1 MRLGLIGRL
10 VIGGLVIAVFFVLQ
24 FVLTTRSLNTI
35 RHNTRQ
41 EQRAQQAIVSAIG
54 IEERVIDLSAATR
67 GYVLAKSPEFRA
79 SWNKAQEQLPREA
92 ARLRQ
97 LAPASSTAP
106 IDDAWRSYVDDY
118 SRPLLQLAEVS
129 PAKARARVATLEGL
143 HRIARVRG
151 LVDTFVA
158 RQTVLV

>member
-1 MRLGLIGRL
+1 MRVGLIGRL
-10 VIGGLVIAVFFVLQ
+10 LIGGLVIAAVFVAQ
-24 FVLTTRSLNTI
+24 FVLSTRSLNAI

-41 EQRAQQAIVSAIG
+41 EQRAEESIVSAIG
-54 IEERVIDLSAATR
+54 IEELVIDVSAATR

-79 SWNKAQEQLPREA
+79 SWDTAQAQLPRES

-97 LAPASSTAP
+97 LAPEGSTAE

-118 SRPLLQLAEVS
+118 SRPLLRLAEVS

-143 HRIARVRG
+143 HRIARVRR

-158 RQTVLV
+158 RQT